1 MNLHRIKILVIDNG
15 IVIALIIAIVFFGWK
30 NTGFLTIGNL
40 ENILLNITELGLIA
54 LPLAF
59 LVMAGS
65 IDLSLGSI
73 ASVGGIVSGQV
84 MLSSGSVVMGIAC
97 GLLFGALAGSINGS
111 LVSFA
116 GLNPIVITL
125 GFLAIWGGIALYL
138 TGGAS
143 LYGFPEG
150 FIELGT
156 FAIGPVQIQVV
167 LLLVAIG
174 VSWFVLNRS
183 SFGRQVLATGGNE
196 RAAFLMGIPVKRV
209 RFLLYLVAGTCSAL
223 AGVLLAA
230 KLQASPPTVGQ
241 GMELK
246 ALTVVLLG
254 GVAFA
259 GGIGRIGGV
268 VAGLLFFGVLQ
279 NGLIIVGVSQFL
291 QSVTVGL
298 ALVVAVILDG
308 SVRKILTSSWTQN
321 AVGSQDPRG
330 DEKVSISGSTGVN

>member
-1 MNLHRIKILVIDNG
+1 MNPNRIKVLIVDNG
-15 IVIALIIAIVFFGWK
+15 IVLALVVAVVFFGVK
-30 NTGFLTIGNL
+30 NSGFLTLGNL
-40 ENILLNITELGLIA
+40 QNILLNIAELGLVA

-73 ASVGGIVSGQV
+73 ASVSAIVSGQI
-84 MLSSGSVVMGIAC
+84 MLSSGSTIAGIGA
-97 GLLFGALAGSINGS
+97 GLAFGALAGAINGA
-111 LVSFA
+111 LVSYG

-125 GFLAIWGGIALYL
+125 GFLAVWGGVALYL

-143 LYGFPEG
+143 LYGFPQA
-150 FIELGT
+150 FIDLGT
-156 FAIGPVQIQVV
+156 FSIGPVQMQVA
-167 LLLVAIG
+167 LLALTVIA
-174 VSWFVLNRS
+174 SWFVLNRMPL
-183 SFGRQVLATGGNE
+183 GRQVLAIGGNE
-196 RAAFLMGIPVKRV
+196 RVAFLMGIPVKRV
-209 RFLLYLVAGTCSAL
+209 RFSLHVVAGVFAAL

-291 QSVTVGL
+291 QSVTIGL

-308 SVRKILTSSWTQN
+308 SVRKVLTSSWSEAAATMTADYGEQESRERDGASN
-321 AVGSQDPRG
+321 P
-330 DEKVSISGSTGVN
+330 